1 MSVALI
7 LSIVLVFGG
16 ILLYS
21 STAFARPQ
29 AQLVTIGALA
39 VLILTLSFLS
49 YYLQPVA
56 GFYSDLQRITNE
68 VRMIQQGQ
76 YAVIAHRYVLN
87 PLSAPYIAIGALLN
101 NINALKFTSALI
113 MFWSLLYIPYDEWKN
128 KQISRQSFI
137 FTVLLTITISN
148 FANYVFGVRQGPA
161 CALAIVGAY
170 LFIARDKRNISIIIL
185 TIAILLHFS
194 AIVIVFTIIVSKVRS
209 SKLYIAICS
218 ISLLYT
224 IISYVVIKALAATG
238 NSFGSSLLGKMNGYY
253 VFGTH
258 FALYASTLSQTIS
271 YLRFLVCVMIL
282 ALYLYLYRGA
292 PKFHFAYIRFFIIML
307 AILVGS
313 IPTGTP
319 FRRFSMFALYASI
332 PLIGYI
338 LTPLLGQRNTYA
350 NITPAVT
357 SRQFTRVK
365 AQTASTFAHYFIL
378 LLLIVCIGTFVFYD
392 WHSYSYFYV
401 STHQIYQA

>member
-7 LSIVLVFGG
+7 LSIILIFSC

-21 STAFARPQ
+21 STAFARSQ
-29 AQLVTIGALA
+29 SRMLTLSALA
-39 VLILTLSFLS
+39 VIVLALSFLS

-68 VRMIQQGQ
+68 VRMIQEGQ
-76 YAVIAHRYVLN
+76 YNVIAHRYALN
-87 PLSAPYIAIGALLN
+87 PLSAAYIAIGALLN
-101 NINALKFTSALI
+101 NVNALKFTSALI
-113 MFWSLLYIPYDEWKN
+113 MFWSLLYIPYDEWKSN
-128 KQISRQSFI
+128 HISRQSFI
-137 FTVLLTITISN
+137 ATVLLTITISN

-170 LFIARDKRNISIIIL
+170 VFISKNKKKLSIIIL
-185 TIAILLHFS
+185 TISVLLHFS
-194 AIVIVFTIIVSKVRS
+194 TIIIVFAVIASRLKS
-209 SKLYIAICS
+209 NKFYITVCS
-218 ISLLYT
+218 ISLFYT
-224 IISYVVIKALAATG
+224 VISYIFVKALASTG
-238 NSFGSSLLGKMNGYY
+238 NSLGASLLGKMNGYY

-258 FALYASTLSQTIS
+258 FTLYASTLSQTIA
-271 YLRFLVCVMIL
+271 YLRLLVCVMIL

-292 PKFHFAYIRFFIIML
+292 PKFHSAYLRFFIIVL

-319 FRRFSMFALYASI
+319 FRRFSMFALYTSI

-338 LTPLLGQRNTYA
+338 LTPLLGQRNTYTYVA
-350 NITPAVT
+350 PAMT
-357 SRQFTRVK
+357 SRQPIREKT
-365 AQTASTFAHYFIL
+365 QTASVFAHYFIL

-392 WHSYSYFYV
+392 WHSYSYFYI
-401 STHQIYQA
+401 SNHQIYQA